1 MKKNLHALALLIL
14 IVPVSYVAYWIQAYQ
29 ELTIE
34 KNSLTIEGF
43 IGETVAFS
51 DIDTILTLTSLP
63 KIAESAGFT
72 WEKNQKGYFT
82 RFSDSKRVKLFAHH
96 TDLYIKI
103 VKHDGEIIYYNA
115 DKFYKTE
122 ELIIEL
128 QNALNQYKNA

>member
-1 MKKNLHALALLIL
+1 MKKNLHVLALLIL

-29 ELTIE
+29 ELSIE
-34 KNSLTIEGF
+34 KDSLTIEGF
-43 IGETVAFS
+43 IGETVSFS
-51 DIDTILTLTSLP
+51 DIDTILSLTTLPRIS
-63 KIAESAGFT
+63 ESAGLT

-103 VKHDGEIIYYNA
+103 VKHNGEIIYYNS

-122 ELIIEL
+122 ALIIKL
-128 QNALNQYKNA
+128 QHALNQYKNA